1 MQTTQTASHPHETDV
16 AVVGGGLAG
25 LTAAT
30 LLARAGRHVVLF
42 EKSHTLGGRA
52 VTHVHGDFRF
62 NLGPHALYRSGP
74 GIEVLRALGIRFS
87 GGTPPVSGAYAID
100 GGAKHTLPGGF
111 VSLLTTGLLRLPAK
125 FELARLLG
133 ALQKI
138 DAQAIED
145 LTVREWL
152 AGAIRHPDVRRLVQA
167 LLRLSTY
174 ANDPERQ
181 SAGAALAQLQLA
193 VSSGVTYLDG
203 GWQVLVDGLR
213 DAARTAGVQISSGM
227 RVTAIE
233 HDRIV
238 RGVRLADD
246 SRVAASNVVIAASPS
261 DAVAVLPES
270 AVLREWNAAAIPIK
284 AACLDVA
291 LSRLP
296 QARATFALGIDQPVY
311 LSVHSAVAKLAAPG
325 GATIHVAK
333 YLPAGRPTDAKADE
347 RELEATLDLVQ
358 PGWRDV
364 VVERRCLPSMIVSHA
379 LVTAAAGG
387 IAGRP
392 GPAIPDVA
400 GAYVVGDWVGRDGM
414 LADASLASAKQ
425 AATLIT
431 QRDARRAAAA

>member
-1 MQTTQTASHPHETDV
+1 MQTTRTASHPHETDV

-30 LLARAGRHVVLF
+30 LLARTGRHVMLF

-87 GGTPPVSGAYAID
+87 GGTPPVAGAYAID
-100 GGAKHTLPGGF
+100 GGVKHTLPGGF

-133 ALQKI
+133 AVQKI
-138 DAQAIED
+138 DAQAIQD

-193 VSSGVTYLDG
+193 LSSGVTYLDG

-213 DAARTAGVQISSGM
+213 DAARTAGVQILSGT

-233 HDRIV
+233 HDRIL

-246 SRVAASNVVIAASPS
+246 TRIAVSNVVIAAAPS

-270 AVLREWNAAAIPIK
+270 VVLREWNAAAIPIK

-296 QARATFALGIDQPVY
+296 QPRATFALGIDQPLY

-364 VVERRCLPSMIVSHA
+364 VVERRYLPSMIVSHA

-392 GPAIPDVA
+392 SPAVPDVA

-425 AATLIT
+425 AATLIM
-431 QRDARRAAAA
+431 QRDARHAAAA